1 MKMSENLF
9 VFHSNPFYKS
19 EEETDTSNNGLTL
32 ALYAEITHMLK
43 NLMKFEKEITFH
55 QFTSPIL
62 YTHILFF
69 SLKKN
74 ILLRCGGGQSILVVF
89 LAFSKCIAYI

>member
-69 SLKKN
+69 SLKKKYFVEVWWGSKY
-74 ILLRCGGGQSILVVF
+74 IGGF
-89 LAFSKCIAYI
+89 LGVL